1 MLVRLS
7 AVLALASL
15 LATLPAFGAQ
25 AVGVHR
31 LVLADPVDGQR
42 EMSAVAFYPAS
53 GEPTRTELGL
63 YQVDAGMDA
72 PIATGHFPLVL
83 LSHGN
88 GGSPLAHHDLATA
101 LARRGFVVLAV
112 LHTGDNYKD
121 QSRSGTLS
129 NLYGRPLQLT
139 AAIDAA
145 EQDALLAGSLDT
157 ERVGVIG
164 YSAGGET
171 ALILAGALPEPE
183 RLRAYCRQWPGDDD
197 ACGHAGELISDR
209 DDLEAIA
216 DSRVSALMLMAPLG
230 LMFGRKELEPVQVP
244 VLLYSGDDDR
254 TLQLEQNAGALQRRL
269 PNPPEFRLLPG
280 AGHFVFMAPC
290 SAEMDA
296 MLPQLCQDAEGV
308 DRVAIH
314 RQLNA
319 EAVRFFTQ
327 TLSDLQTSAR

>member
-1 MLVRLS
+1 MHVAPADRPSALPAQGTKQGAIDGRHARFLNLERKVSTMLVRLS

-53 GEPTRTELGL
+53 GEPTRTELGF

-121 QSRSGTLS
+121 QSRSGTL
-129 NLYGRPLQLT
+129 
-139 AAIDAA
+139 
-145 EQDALLAGSLDT
+145 
-157 ERVGVIG
+157 
-164 YSAGGET
+164 
-171 ALILAGALPEPE
+171 
-183 RLRAYCRQWPGDDD
+183 
-197 ACGHAGELISDR
+197 
-209 DDLEAIA
+209 
-216 DSRVSALMLMAPLG
+216 
-230 LMFGRKELEPVQVP
+230 
-244 VLLYSGDDDR
+244 
-254 TLQLEQNAGALQRRL
+254 
-269 PNPPEFRLLPG
+269 
-280 AGHFVFMAPC
+280 
-290 SAEMDA
+290 
-296 MLPQLCQDAEGV
+296 
-308 DRVAIH
+308 
-314 RQLNA
+314 
-319 EAVRFFTQ
+319 
-327 TLSDLQTSAR
+327 